1 MNYSVRNP
9 ALRLR
14 LEGWR
19 SRLLLVLL
27 CTLFVALT
35 GRAAYLQGLRHD
47 FLQKKGEARYTR
59 KIELPANRGVVY
71 DRHGEPVAI
80 STPVESVWASPPD
93 ANATA
98 SQLAKL
104 AKILGVQKTELD
116 ERLQDK
122 ARGFVYLKRQVP
134 PELAADVAALKI
146 PGVFLR
152 REYRRY
158 YPAGEVM
165 AHVLGFTGVE
175 DNGQEGLERAFQST
189 LAGQPGEK
197 RVIKDRAGHIVEDI
211 EQIQL
216 PKDGKP
222 LTLSIDSKIQ
232 YLAYRELKA
241 AVLANRAKAGAIVVL
256 DTRTGE
262 VLGLASLPDYN
273 PNNRSRLKPDQIR
286 NRTVTDTFEPGSTL
300 KPITIAAALE
310 SGKITPD
317 THIQTAP
324 GSLVVGNRTIRDTH
338 PQGDLTVSQI
348 IQKSSNVGAAKI
360 ALSLKAE
367 TMWDQFKDMGF
378 GSTPHSGLQAEAGGN
393 VRPFQTWRPI
403 EQATMSYGHGISV
416 SLLQLARAYTTFASG
431 GELKPITIV
440 KSEAVVEGK
449 RVMSPRT
456 AKAVTAMLELA
467 VQAGGTGTKAQ
478 VPGYRVAGK
487 TGTAHKLAG
496 GKGYAR
502 DRYVSSFVGFAPVS
516 APQLVIAV
524 MIDEPSAGEYY
535 GGTVAA
541 PVFSK
546 VMEGALRSLS
556 VAPDAPL
563 KEWTEPVNSAT
574 EVKEET

>member
-93 ANATA
+93 ANVTA
-98 SQLAKL
+98 SQLTKL

-300 KPITIAAALE
+300 KPITVAAALE

-378 GSTPHSGLQAEAGGN
+378 GSTPHSGLPAEAGGN